1 MRYGAPIIHATR
13 GFLSL
18 MASSLSK
25 RIEISIVWNEMK
37 TYCNYINNMNSNIK
51 KTICK
56 KRYVAFLNQMVKI
69 CKIDS

>member
-37 TYCNYINNMNSNIK
+37 TYFNYINNMNSNK
-51 KTICK
+51 KNN
-56 KRYVAFLNQMVKI
+56 L
-69 CKIDS
+69 